1 MVLIGLSVR
10 WTLAI
15 TVSQEMGLLGALRV
29 G

>member
-10 WTLAI
+10 WMLAI